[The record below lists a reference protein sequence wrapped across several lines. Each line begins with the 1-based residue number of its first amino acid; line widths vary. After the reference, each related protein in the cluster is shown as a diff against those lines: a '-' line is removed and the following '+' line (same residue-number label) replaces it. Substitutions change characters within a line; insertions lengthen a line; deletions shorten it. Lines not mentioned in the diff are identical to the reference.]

1 MLKTK
6 VFDRL
11 DLSAEFYEQFN
22 CKNEALQKTVEF
34 FEIENID
41 KSNVITIA
49 LNPKEY
55 YERFI
60 DHSDNK
66 KHKGIKKSMPGMD
79 LDSYSNRLSDLIEY
93 FNEFLTTDNRVEAI
107 EQRRFQVNK
116 ESMQMK
122 SVNKIKFG
130 QLNDKRFYFSNG
142 LVSLPFCHSLKDL
155 RKEKHKYCD
164 IHKVIQTKKD

>member
-22 CKNEALQKTVEF
+22 CKNERIKKRVDF

-41 KSNVITIA
+41 KPNVITIA
-49 LNPKEY
+49 LNWKEY

-66 KHKGIKKSMPGMD
+66 KHKGIKKSTPGMD
-79 LDSYSNRLSDLIEY
+79 FDSYSNRLSDLTEY

-122 SVNKIKFG
+122 SVNKI
-130 QLNDKRFYFSNG
+130 
-142 LVSLPFCHSLKDL
+142 
-155 RKEKHKYCD
+155 
-164 IHKVIQTKKD
+164 

>member
-34 FEIENID
+34 FEIENIG

-49 LNPKEY
+49 INPKEY

-60 DHSDNK
+60 DHSDSK
-66 KHKGIKKSMPGMD
+66 KHKGIKKSTPGMD
-79 LDSYSNRLSDLIEY
+79 FDSYSNRLSDLTEY
-93 FNEFLTTDNRVEAI
+93 FNEFLTTDNRVETI
-107 EQRRFQVNK
+107 EQIRFQVNK

-122 SVNKIKFG
+122 SVNKI
-130 QLNDKRFYFSNG
+130 
-142 LVSLPFCHSLKDL
+142 
-155 RKEKHKYCD
+155 
-164 IHKVIQTKKD
+164 